1 MNVAEGIKKTLWE
14 DEGDKGAIAHVLRYK
29 LFNICNIANVKYD
42 RHKQDI
48 VGQFQMHLYPP
59 GLWGSEGTV

>member
-1 MNVAEGIKKTLWE
+1 MCLGTN
-14 DEGDKGAIAHVLRYK
+14 Y

-59 GLWGSEGTV
+59 GLWGSEGTVQNSAHFRFYHNSFA

>member
-29 LFNICNIANVKYD
+29 LFI
-42 RHKQDI
+42 
-48 VGQFQMHLYPP
+48 
-59 GLWGSEGTV
+59 